1 MDGADRLGTLIRIAA
16 WNSRKIKP
24 LCRRT
29 NGGAQGFL
37 LSTRRPSLRGALGLV
52 ITTVA
57 LWTLGLVTGM
67 AVYRPL
73 VAAPGIVPD
82 TLPPVYH
89 SQRLQSVQPSIT
101 VVGTITMTP
110 ARQRDGDVT
119 FEVQSGSQRYHA
131 EIVCVYPPTFAAA
144 RVACAGYTNR
154 IAIPHRGDRV
164 RITGP
169 LVRDLRH
176 DESFHELE
184 IHPVTALVIL

>member
-1 MDGADRLGTLIRIAA
+1 MIRCRLTQAVAREL
-16 WNSRKIKP
+16 
-24 LCRRT
+24 LC
-29 NGGAQGFL
+29 
-37 LSTRRPSLRGALGLV
+37 STRRPTRGKALSLI

-57 LWTLGLVTGM
+57 LWTTGLVSGM
-67 AVYRPL
+67 AVYWPL
-73 VAAPGIVPD
+73 VAAPSIVPD

-89 SQRLQSVQPSIT
+89 PQRLQTVQPSIT
-101 VVGTITMTP
+101 VVGTITTIP
-110 ARQRDGDVT
+110 ARQRDGDAT

-154 IAIPHRGDRV
+154 IGIPHRGDRV